1 MAKEAKKVRY
11 RVLAPVFVNG
21 SVIDPGTRKDVYVFA
36 APGLEG
42 RALELAPETA
52 PAAANGTSK
61 EGGGDKDGKTGP
73 SSL

>member
-11 RVLAPVFVNG
+11 RVLAPAFVNG
-21 SVIDPGTRKDVYVFA
+21 SMIDPQGRKDVYVFA

-52 PAAANGTSK
+52 PANGTSK
-61 EGGGDKDGKTGP
+61 DGGGDKDGKTGS